1 VGDVDRQGREVTGDG
16 GKERDFSFR
25 DGSSSRGPLA
35 TEGQVVERD
44 RLQVASEYSG
54 IKICAPGVNL

>member
-1 VGDVDRQGREVTGDG
+1 VGDVDRQGRKVAGDR

-25 DGSSSRGPLA
+25 DGAPSRGPLA

-44 RLQVASEYSG
+44 RFQVGSEY
-54 IKICAPGVNL
+54 IEIRI